1 MLAGWCINLP
11 GFIEK
16 YYNDRLTIVV
26 EAYLITRSI
35 GLSNIKNHNEFS
47 FRADWITQ
55 PIFRAFM
62 MQVPGNDFTEK

>member
-1 MLAGWCINLP
+1 MLAGWGINLP

-35 GLSNIKNHNEFS
+35 GLSNNNNHNALEL
-47 FRADWITQ
+47 I
-55 PIFRAFM
+55 
-62 MQVPGNDFTEK
+62 G